1 MSVFDLTTDINSKV
15 AAEFSGFMKSAGKGP
30 VVLRINS
37 PGGSITAGMTMADA
51 IQRQGNVTAEVVG
64 LAASMASVLVV
75 ASKKARMS
83 SSALLM
89 VHNAWQ
95 ETAGDAASLRK
106 TADALEKFSS
116 SLITYYRE
124 KSGKTSDVVKGWMD
138 AETWFTADEALA
150 AGLVDSV
157 FKGADPRA
165 ALRWSSKYPN
175 LATRLQAAAAQ
186 SKPSLIATYN
196 SLPAGPERQEFFAKH
211 KHALWKLRSSFKK

>member
-1 MSVFDLTTDINSKV
+1 MSVFELNTDINSKV

-37 PGGSITAGMTMADA
+37 PGGSITAGMSMADL

-75 ASKKARMS
+75 VSKKSRMS
-83 SSALLM
+83 SSALMML
-89 VHNAWQ
+89 HNAWSQ
-95 ETAGDAASLRK
+95 ESGDAASLRK
-106 TADALEKFSS
+106 AADTLEKFSS
-116 SLITYYRE
+116 SLLTYYRE
-124 KSGKTSDVVKGWMD
+124 KTGKTSEVIKGWMD

-157 FKGADPRA
+157 FKGTDPRA
-165 ALRWSSKYPN
+165 ALRWSAKYPN
-175 LATRLQAAAAQ
+175 LAARLEVAAQ

-196 SLPAGPERQEFFAKH
+196 NLPAGPERQEFFAKH
-211 KHALWKLRSSFKK
+211 KHALWKLRSAFKK